1 MQSVHRM
8 KIEAYRCNKSNINN
22 NKQNQSKLRL
32 IRNIPFYIILQFIS
46 SWFYIIIIYEK
57 MCYINKKN
65 IQQYFVIYSPNIDIF
80 LVRTLLSPPP
90 PPMQLFINFY
100 SLSTHFLFTT
110 RILDRNDKQILQK
123 QLINKFPFVLK
134 LLLCVILI

>member
-8 KIEAYRCNKSNINN
+8 KIEAYMCNKSNINN

-90 PPMQLFINFY
+90 PHLPCSYL
-100 SLSTHFLFTT
+100 
-110 RILDRNDKQILQK
+110 
-123 QLINKFPFVLK
+123 
-134 LLLCVILI
+134 